1 MKQQKQQKE
10 YGKKFFVPILLILA
24 VLPLITNAHIYDN
37 GLSKQLWSSANG
49 QVTDFFLYYKSH
61 FLMILGAI
69 VTVILAYWLCT
80 GENGR
85 LFDKNV
91 WIPLIPASVFALF
104 SLFSAMGAEHAED
117 AFLGGYEQFEGV
129 FVLLIY
135 VICFLFVY
143 GYVKKEEVVEW
154 LLNGLTAGSCVVGI
168 LGAFQTFGLDWI
180 QSAWARPLVT
190 TELAGRSGFNIKLT
204 FGKGMAYS
212 TLHNPN
218 YVGSYVAVV
227 LPITILLLFTAKKM
241 TFRVLALISTA
252 CQLIMLYGSQSLT
265 GLIGVAGAVVA
276 ALIFLLPYVKKHL
289 LVSVGAVVVCIAAVV
304 CVLVAKPGILNRFT
318 GSEGEK
324 TTNTISSIQTKKN
337 SFEIVTG
344 SGKTVVGEFTST
356 DSIGSFSL
364 KDKKGKTLETA
375 TNNNVVTIAE
385 KGYEKIK
392 FSASAVEVDKTTI
405 PCLEIGAD
413 GKTWDL
419 VKKDNKLLY
428 YNPQGRLDKLRKVDS
443 EFNAQL
449 ITKPHNM
456 YLQIWTQ
463 DGMLACLALIALYV
477 MLVIATWKNCMNA
490 EKKTWLHK
498 TAMAIFCGASGY
510 MVVGLA
516 NDSSVCVAPLFW
528 ILMGLGFA
536 VNHMIKRSKA
546 KEEEQ

>member
-91 WIPLIPASVFALF
+91 WIPLIPASMFALF

-218 YVGSYVAVV
+218 YVFLCGGC
-227 LPITILLLFTAKKM
+227 FTDYDSFAFYGKEND
-241 TFRVLALISTA
+241 IS
-252 CQLIMLYGSQSLT
+252 C
-265 GLIGVAGAVVA
+265 
-276 ALIFLLPYVKKHL
+276 
-289 LVSVGAVVVCIAAVV
+289 
-304 CVLVAKPGILNRFT
+304 T
-318 GSEGEK
+318 GSD
-324 TTNTISSIQTKKN
+324 IYCLP
-337 SFEIVTG
+337 VDYAVWL
-344 SGKTVVGEFTST
+344 TVIDRTDWCCRSCCCST
-356 DSIGSFSL
+356 H
-364 KDKKGKTLETA
+364 
-375 TNNNVVTIAE
+375 
-385 KGYEKIK
+385 
-392 FSASAVEVDKTTI
+392 FSASLCEKAFTCFGWSGCRVYCCGGLRARCKTRHFKPVYGQRGRKNDEYYFVHSDK
-405 PCLEIGAD
+405 
-413 GKTWDL
+413 
-419 VKKDNKLLY
+419 
-428 YNPQGRLDKLRKVDS
+428 
-443 EFNAQL
+443 
-449 ITKPHNM
+449 
-456 YLQIWTQ
+456 
-463 DGMLACLALIALYV
+463 
-477 MLVIATWKNCMNA
+477 
-490 EKKTWLHK
+490 EK
-498 TAMAIFCGASGY
+498 F
-510 MVVGLA
+510 V
-516 NDSSVCVAPLFW
+516 
-528 ILMGLGFA
+528 
-536 VNHMIKRSKA
+536 
-546 KEEEQ
+546 

>member
-364 KDKKGKTLETA
+364 KDKKGKNT
-375 TNNNVVTIAE
+375 
-385 KGYEKIK
+385 GDC
-392 FSASAVEVDKTTI
+392 DK
-405 PCLEIGAD
+405 
-413 GKTWDL
+413 
-419 VKKDNKLLY
+419 
-428 YNPQGRLDKLRKVDS
+428 
-443 EFNAQL
+443 
-449 ITKPHNM
+449 
-456 YLQIWTQ
+456 
-463 DGMLACLALIALYV
+463 
-477 MLVIATWKNCMNA
+477 
-490 EKKTWLHK
+490 
-498 TAMAIFCGASGY
+498 
-510 MVVGLA
+510 
-516 NDSSVCVAPLFW
+516 
-528 ILMGLGFA
+528 
-536 VNHMIKRSKA
+536 
-546 KEEEQ
+546 

>member
-85 LFDKNV
+85 LFDKNA

-104 SLFSAMGAEHAED
+104 SLFSAMGAVHAED

-135 VICFLFVY
+135 VICFIFVY

-154 LLNGLTAGSCVVGI
+154 LLNGLTAGSCVVSV

-241 TFRVLALISTA
+241 TFRVLALISTV

-265 GLIGVAGAVVA
+265 GLIGVAGAVIA
-276 ALIFLLPYVKKHL
+276 ALIFLLPYAKKHL
-289 LVSVGAVVVCIAAVV
+289 LVSVGAVVVCNCCGGLRAR
-304 CVLVAKPGILNRFT
+304 CKTRHFKPIYGQRGRKNDEYYFVHSDR
-318 GSEGEK
+318 EK
-324 TTNTISSIQTKKN
+324 
-337 SFEIVTG
+337 FV
-344 SGKTVVGEFTST
+344 
-356 DSIGSFSL
+356 
-364 KDKKGKTLETA
+364 
-375 TNNNVVTIAE
+375 
-385 KGYEKIK
+385 
-392 FSASAVEVDKTTI
+392 
-405 PCLEIGAD
+405 
-413 GKTWDL
+413 
-419 VKKDNKLLY
+419 
-428 YNPQGRLDKLRKVDS
+428 
-443 EFNAQL
+443 
-449 ITKPHNM
+449 
-456 YLQIWTQ
+456 
-463 DGMLACLALIALYV
+463 
-477 MLVIATWKNCMNA
+477 
-490 EKKTWLHK
+490 
-498 TAMAIFCGASGY
+498 
-510 MVVGLA
+510 
-516 NDSSVCVAPLFW
+516 
-528 ILMGLGFA
+528 
-536 VNHMIKRSKA
+536 
-546 KEEEQ
+546 

>member
-289 LVSVGAVVVCIAAVV
+289 PPMQS
-304 CVLVAKPGILNRFT
+304 R
-318 GSEGEK
+318 
-324 TTNTISSIQTKKN
+324 Q
-337 SFEIVTG
+337 
-344 SGKTVVGEFTST
+344 
-356 DSIGSFSL
+356 
-364 KDKKGKTLETA
+364 
-375 TNNNVVTIAE
+375 
-385 KGYEKIK
+385 
-392 FSASAVEVDKTTI
+392 
-405 PCLEIGAD
+405 
-413 GKTWDL
+413 
-419 VKKDNKLLY
+419 
-428 YNPQGRLDKLRKVDS
+428 RR
-443 EFNAQL
+443 
-449 ITKPHNM
+449 
-456 YLQIWTQ
+456 
-463 DGMLACLALIALYV
+463 
-477 MLVIATWKNCMNA
+477 
-490 EKKTWLHK
+490 
-498 TAMAIFCGASGY
+498 
-510 MVVGLA
+510 
-516 NDSSVCVAPLFW
+516 
-528 ILMGLGFA
+528 
-536 VNHMIKRSKA
+536 
-546 KEEEQ
+546 

>member
-241 TFRVLALISTA
+241 TFRVL
-252 CQLIMLYGSQSLT
+252 
-265 GLIGVAGAVVA
+265 
-276 ALIFLLPYVKKHL
+276 
-289 LVSVGAVVVCIAAVV
+289 
-304 CVLVAKPGILNRFT
+304 T
-318 GSEGEK
+318 GSD
-324 TTNTISSIQTKKN
+324 IYCLP
-337 SFEIVTG
+337 VDYAVWL
-344 SGKTVVGEFTST
+344 TVIDRTDWCCRSCCCST
-356 DSIGSFSL
+356 H
-364 KDKKGKTLETA
+364 
-375 TNNNVVTIAE
+375 
-385 KGYEKIK
+385 
-392 FSASAVEVDKTTI
+392 FSASLCEKAFTCFGWGGCCVYCCGGLRARCKTRHFKPVYGQRGRKNDEYYFVHSDK
-405 PCLEIGAD
+405 
-413 GKTWDL
+413 
-419 VKKDNKLLY
+419 
-428 YNPQGRLDKLRKVDS
+428 
-443 EFNAQL
+443 
-449 ITKPHNM
+449 
-456 YLQIWTQ
+456 
-463 DGMLACLALIALYV
+463 
-477 MLVIATWKNCMNA
+477 
-490 EKKTWLHK
+490 EK
-498 TAMAIFCGASGY
+498 F
-510 MVVGLA
+510 V
-516 NDSSVCVAPLFW
+516 
-528 ILMGLGFA
+528 
-536 VNHMIKRSKA
+536 
-546 KEEEQ
+546 

>member
-218 YVGSYVAVV
+218 YVGSY
-227 LPITILLLFTAKKM
+227 
-241 TFRVLALISTA
+241 
-252 CQLIMLYGSQSLT
+252 
-265 GLIGVAGAVVA
+265 
-276 ALIFLLPYVKKHL
+276 
-289 LVSVGAVVVCIAAVV
+289 GAVVVCIAAVV

-443 EFNAQL
+443 IGFENNYDFATRRGYIWSRTFPMLKSTALIGVGADNFVYEFPNNDYVGKVNSEFNAQL